1 ITCSR
6 THRLPPPG
14 FVFESRETPEEVL
27 KILQLKGAIFDDN
40 PLLQQWFRYTEMYR
54 AKMGNKAF
62 TESQILQVLLDAQ
75 PLAKEEQSGKLF
87 ESLKE
92 VPDLKNIAGNLQSYL
107 FQKIILVKEESSK
120 SYGDSLMKPYDS
132 WESLLKLPKSGMFI
146 RRSMQKLKK

>member
-1 ITCSR
+1 
-6 THRLPPPG
+6 
-14 FVFESRETPEEVL
+14 
-27 KILQLKGAIFDDN
+27 
-40 PLLQQWFRYTEMYR
+40 MYR

-62 TESQILQVLLDAQ
+62 TESQILQFLLDAQ
-75 PLAKEEQSGKLF
+75 PLAKQPGKLF

>member
-1 ITCSR
+1 
-6 THRLPPPG
+6 
-14 FVFESRETPEEVL
+14 
-27 KILQLKGAIFDDN
+27 
-40 PLLQQWFRYTEMYR
+40 MYR